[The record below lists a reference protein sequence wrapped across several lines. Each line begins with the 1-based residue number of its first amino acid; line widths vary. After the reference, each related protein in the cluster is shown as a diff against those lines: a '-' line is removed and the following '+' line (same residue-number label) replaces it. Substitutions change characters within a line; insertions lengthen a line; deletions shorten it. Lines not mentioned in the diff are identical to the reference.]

1 MAHQADYAVVLVLLM
16 VTLLETGYN
25 QQLCQWCGVFFCPPD
40 LVTDCKLGTCYGF
53 SSCLDQ
59 PTWDIVYSWRLSLL
73 SDFTAASIYSRF
85 GYQLLLAPGGT
96 LNTSDTCDYVA
107 VHLCAELRP
116 PLRSALVFT
125 KPQFPLLTLYCWF
138 VLVCPGEVFHE
149 LIWFFLL
156 FYNRRA
162 PNSSINMDRVHVL

>member
-1 MAHQADYAVVLVLLM
+1 MAHQADYAVVLALLM
-16 VTLLETGYN
+16 VTFLETGYN

-73 SDFTAASIYSRF
+73 RDFTTASIYSRI
-85 GYQLLLAPGGT
+85 GYPLLLAPAGT

-107 VHLCAELRP
+107 VRLCAVLRP
-116 PLRSALVFT
+116 PLRRALVFT
-125 KPQFPLLTLYCWF
+125 KRNSRSCPCIVGASLF
-138 VLVCPGEVFHE
+138 VLMRSFSS
-149 LIWFFLL
+149 WFAFFLL